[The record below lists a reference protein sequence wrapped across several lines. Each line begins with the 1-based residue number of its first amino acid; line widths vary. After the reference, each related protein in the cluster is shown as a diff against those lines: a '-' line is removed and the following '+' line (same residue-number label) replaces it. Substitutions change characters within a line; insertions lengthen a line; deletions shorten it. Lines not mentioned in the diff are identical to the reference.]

1 VFFIPFISKMGK
13 NMTNILIELRKV
25 SVLVVEM
32 GYREFVK
39 SIPATMREL
48 LAERLIDVMLEAKD
62 GSRVPSSLAK
72 TILFYWQREQLASE
86 AGLTNL
92 LEAVSYADPDRAFTV
107 MEGLGLEE
115 LKLAFRTAS

>member
-1 VFFIPFISKMGK
+1 
-13 NMTNILIELRKV
+13 MTHILIELQKIRT
-25 SVLVVEM
+25 SGVEM

-48 LAERLIDVMLEAKD
+48 LAERLVDVMLEAKD

-72 TILFYWQREQLASE
+72 TILFYWQREQLSSE

-115 LKLAFRTAS
+115 LKLAFRPTS

>member
-1 VFFIPFISKMGK
+1 MIEPEKIVF
-13 NMTNILIELRKV
+13 T
-25 SVLVVEM
+25 EM
-32 GYREFVK
+32 GYREYVK
-39 SIPATMREL
+39 SIPTTMREL

-92 LEAVSYADPDRAFTV
+92 LEAVSYADPDSAFTV

-115 LKLAFRTAS
+115 LKLAFRPTS

>member
-1 VFFIPFISKMGK
+1 MGK
-13 NMTNILIELRKV
+13 NMTNILIELRKIRI
-25 SVLVVEM
+25 SGVEM
-32 GYREFVK
+32 GYREFAK

-48 LAERLIDVMLEAKD
+48 LAERLMDVMLEAKD

-72 TILFYWQREQLASE
+72 TILFYWQREQLSSE

-107 MEGLGLEE
+107 MESLGIEE
-115 LKLAFRTAS
+115 LKLAFRSTS

>member
-1 VFFIPFISKMGK
+1 MFFIPFISKMGK

-107 MEGLGLEE
+107 MESLGLEK
-115 LKLAFRTAS
+115 LKLTFRPTS

>member
-1 VFFIPFISKMGK
+1 MFFIPFISKMGK

>member
-1 VFFIPFISKMGK
+1 MFFIPFISKMGK

-107 MEGLGLEE
+107 MESLGLEK
-115 LKLAFRTAS
+115 LKLAFRPAS

>member
-1 VFFIPFISKMGK
+1 MGK

-92 LEAVSYADPDRAFTV
+92 LEAVSYADPDRAFTI
-107 MEGLGLEE
+107 MESLGLEK
-115 LKLAFRTAS
+115 LKLTFRPTS

>member
-1 VFFIPFISKMGK
+1 MGK

-25 SVLVVEM
+25 SVLMVEM

-107 MEGLGLEE
+107 MERLGLEK
-115 LKLAFRTAS
+115 LKLTFSPTS

>member
-1 VFFIPFISKMGK
+1 MS
-13 NMTNILIELRKV
+13 
-25 SVLVVEM
+25 
-32 GYREFVK
+32 YRELVK
-39 SIPATMREL
+39 SIPKTMRDL

-72 TILFYWQREQLASE
+72 TILFYWQRDQLSSE

-92 LEAVSYADPDRAFTV
+92 LEGVSYADPDKAFSV

-115 LKLAFRTAS
+115 LKVAFRPA